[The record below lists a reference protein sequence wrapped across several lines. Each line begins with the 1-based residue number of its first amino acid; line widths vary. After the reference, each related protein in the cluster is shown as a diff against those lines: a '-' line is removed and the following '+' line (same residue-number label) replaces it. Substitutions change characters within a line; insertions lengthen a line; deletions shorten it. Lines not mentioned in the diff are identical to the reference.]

1 MTVHRSVLVCLFTEH
16 VPIDCFRLLET
27 TGTETFEQRHTRPF
41 AIGAAPF
48 LKESGIFKT
57 TTLTGSSS
65 GSPSLHSHCITS
77 GAKLDVRGGRSL
89 SRDSR
94 CDLEKQQALLTVRS
108 LIQLTHVSGVQLVAV
123 GVVRAIVAI
132 AENGEDKLRY
142 VALESLAELGE

>member
-1 MTVHRSVLVCLFTEH
+1 M
-16 VPIDCFRLLET
+16 
-27 TGTETFEQRHTRPF
+27 TGTETFELRHIRLSAT
-41 AIGAAPF
+41 GAAPSSRA
-48 LKESGIFKT
+48 SGISKT
-57 TTLTGSSS
+57 TILTGSSS
-65 GSPSLHSHCITS
+65 GASAVISITAVLYQLLKV
-77 GAKLDVRGGRSL
+77 GFGCRSL

-142 VALESLAELGE
+142 VALESLAELGEKLPQK